1 MLTLSNPTPWP
12 LFALILPLLLSVIPS
27 LTIIPTSI
35 QVMASA
41 SVGNQGEDDNDDEES
56 TRDEEDDGDNNND
69 DDNDNDIDLDELNL
83 LQICCAWSEKISDG
97 VLEYRISDEGDD
109 DSKQAIRNAIED
121 WDVLIDNLIF
131 VEKQDDSEADVEI
144 GFSDSDE
151 DANDKEFNYVD
162 SIAAGKTEF
171 KFDSNGFVDSIQ
183 VTLSGGI
190 FGSGFQ
196 NSELEQI
203 ARHEL
208 GHVLGLGHANF
219 DGNLMSTS
227 TNAGAENISTCEI
240 NGVLAANYWR
250 LVAVGNNPEYP
261 EANFVVC

>member
-97 VLEYRISDEGDD
+97 VRFRDLMCYEM
-109 DSKQAIRNAIED
+109 
-121 WDVLIDNLIF
+121 
-131 VEKQDDSEADVEI
+131 
-144 GFSDSDE
+144 
-151 DANDKEFNYVD
+151 
-162 SIAAGKTEF
+162 
-171 KFDSNGFVDSIQ
+171 
-183 VTLSGGI
+183 
-190 FGSGFQ
+190 
-196 NSELEQI
+196 QI
-203 ARHEL
+203 
-208 GHVLGLGHANF
+208 
-219 DGNLMSTS
+219 T
-227 TNAGAENISTCEI
+227 
-240 NGVLAANYWR
+240 
-250 LVAVGNNPEYP
+250 
-261 EANFVVC
+261 